1 MTGMDKVVTEHIW
14 GELLREGMPG
24 PPINVQLDITVKEKQ
39 LDDRTAP
46 TIRILQKVA
55 LSPMSGKVVEDGNDY
70 ILRYTFDGKQV
81 EEKMR
86 VQGGKL
92 YAR

>member
-1 MTGMDKVVTEHIW
+1 MDKIVTEHIW
-14 GELLREGMPG
+14 GELLREGTPG
-24 PPINVQLDITVKEKQ
+24 AHPIKVQLDITVKEKH

-46 TIRILQKVA
+46 IGILQKVS
-55 LSPMSGKVVEDGNDY
+55 LSPKSGVVEDGDDY
-70 ILRYTFDGKQV
+70 ILRYTFDGKQA

-92 YAR
+92 YARHAG